1 MIKIKNIKK
10 HIFLY
15 FTFGFLFIFTPLHSS
30 SVLEIKEDD
39 IILGDIN
46 APITIIEYASLSC
59 IHCAKF
65 HKNTLPKIVENYI
78 DTGKA
83 KMVFRHFPL
92 NYPALMGS
100 MLIKC
105 IDPKIRY
112 DYLSALFELQS
123 TWVKPDAEIVEKELF
138 KIMQSGGITK
148 EHFDK
153 CLANKKL
160 EEKILQDLID
170 AQKEFNIGTTP
181 SFLINGTF
189 LEGNKPYKD
198 FEKIIKKFE

>member
-92 NYPALMGS
+92 KRRHPTFKSRHLTLYLCLPRPRLIDPRPPVTAMGEPHFPSAPALRTGV
-100 MLIKC
+100 I
-105 IDPKIRY
+105 
-112 DYLSALFELQS
+112 
-123 TWVKPDAEIVEKELF
+123 
-138 KIMQSGGITK
+138 
-148 EHFDK
+148 
-153 CLANKKL
+153 
-160 EEKILQDLID
+160 
-170 AQKEFNIGTTP
+170 
-181 SFLINGTF
+181 
-189 LEGNKPYKD
+189 
-198 FEKIIKKFE
+198 